1 MVCAIG
7 QNPSYANQ
15 TICDK
20 TIHYIE
26 QLVYHRFPKAGGV
39 EILNLYSRID
49 TKKTHR
55 TDLLL
60 LAAARVTRRKIQ
72 QHEDFVIFTGKN
84 KKQRAYNFPKRAMQ
98 LRRLLRGKRVWK
110 VDIGTDYAPHP
121 GNQRITYTN
130 LTHPLGRYLFVDVDS
145 KQPNQTT
152 TETDRR
158 AHQGVCRPKRR

>member
-1 MVCAIG
+1 VCAIG

-20 TIHYIE
+20 TIRYIE
-26 QLVYHRFPKAGGV
+26 QLVYHQFPGAAGV

-55 TDLLL
+55 TDLLS
-60 LAAARVTRRKIQ
+60 LAAARETRRKIK
-72 QHEDFVIFTGKN
+72 QHEEFLIFAGKN
-84 KKQRAYNFPKRAMQ
+84 KKQGAYNFQKRTMQ

-110 VDIGTDYAPHP
+110 IEIGTDYAPHP

-130 LTHPLGRYLFVDVDS
+130 LTHPIGPYTFADLDS
-145 KQPNQTT
+145 
-152 TETDRR
+152 
-158 AHQGVCRPKRR
+158 